1 MRQNNFDIL
10 RFFFAFVVL
19 LGHLVILSG
28 VDEFAD
34 YTQYLDTYL
43 SVTAFFVI
51 SGFLIAQS
59 FDRRKN
65 IKDYFKKRAARIL
78 PPYIMVL
85 ILSILLLS
93 MFSNYGWREYFTHP
107 DMLKYIAANFS
118 FMNFIQPC
126 LPGVFTTAPI
136 DCSVNGALWTIKV
149 EVMFYLFLPLIAF
162 VITKFRKHWLVFVFF
177 YLFSVGYRYGV
188 YEMSEYL
195 NRPSLATLS
204 HQFPGFISYFIS
216 GIAMYYY
223 FDFFYKHKSLL
234 IVVGLALFFA
244 DNIVGIELFRPI
256 GLAIIVFYIA
266 YSFRFLN
273 NFAKNGDISYGI
285 YIYHCPIIMMA
296 TDIGM
301 FDKMNPYFVALLIV
315 VTVLAL
321 SYISWHAFE
330 KPILN
335 KVRNFKMKN
344 ININNANE
352 SH

>member
-10 RFFFAFVVL
+10 RFLFAFVVL

-28 VDEFAD
+28 VDGFAV
-34 YTQYLDTYL
+34 YSQYLDTYL

-107 DMLKYIAANFS
+107 DLLKFIAANFS
-118 FMNFIQPC
+118 FMNFVQPC

-149 EVMFYLFLPLIAF
+149 EVMFYLFLPVIAF
-162 VITKFRKHWLVFVFF
+162 VIKKFRKHWFVFLFF
-177 YLFSVGYRYGV
+177 YLFSVCYRYGV
-188 YEMSEYL
+188 YEMSVFL

-223 FDFFYKHKSLL
+223 FEFFFKYKNIL
-234 IVVGLALFFA
+234 IVLGLALFFA

-273 NFAKNGDISYGI
+273 NFGKNGDISYGI
-285 YIYHCPIIMMA
+285 YIYHYPLIMLVA
-296 TDIGM
+296 DQGLFRT
-301 FDKMNPYFVALLIV
+301 MNPYWVALAVVIV
-315 VTVLAL
+315 VLAL
-321 SYISWHAFE
+321 SYASWHLLE
-330 KPILN
+330 KPILS
-335 KVRNFKMKN
+335 KVRRLN
-344 ININNANE
+344 
-352 SH
+352 S